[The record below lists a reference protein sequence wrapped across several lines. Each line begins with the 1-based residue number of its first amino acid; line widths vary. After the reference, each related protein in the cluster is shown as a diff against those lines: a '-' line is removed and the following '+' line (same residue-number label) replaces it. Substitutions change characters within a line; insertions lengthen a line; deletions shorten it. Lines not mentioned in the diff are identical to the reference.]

1 MKFIPFPKLMIFEM
15 IDHPSEYKKYFVRIY
30 ERKDL
35 DTKIKSSMIYFF
47 LQGVY
52 VNPKGVVISPGE
64 TCKDELSERVSHID
78 VLYGSKANYELI

>member
-47 LQGVY
+47 L
-52 VNPKGVVISPGE
+52 
-64 TCKDELSERVSHID
+64 
-78 VLYGSKANYELI
+78 